1 MGWNR
6 APYTEDELITLM
18 KEKAKELGR
27 TPTETEFKQFQ
38 TAIKYFGT
46 WSEFQ
51 YAAGLKI
58 TYLRDLPDKK
68 NYIIGEIRQLAQNL
82 GRTPYIREYGRADQ
96 AKKLFGSWNNAVKVA
111 NLKVNKKLQPL

>member
-6 APYTEDELITLM
+6 APYTKDELITLM

-46 WSEFQ
+46 WSNFQ
-51 YAAGLKI
+51 NISGLKV
-58 TYLRDLPDKK
+58 TYLRDLTDKK
-68 NYIIGEIRQLAQNL
+68 GYMIAELQELAKEL
-82 GRTPYIREYGRADQ
+82 GRTPHSSEYGRYDQ
-96 AKKLFGSWNNAVKVA
+96 SKKIFGTWNNALKAA
-111 NLKVNKKLQPL
+111 NLKINKK